1 MKKVGRNAPCPC
13 GSGKKIKKC
22 CVNVPKL
29 PSGGRFVYTDLD
41 LLSNKVRDLLDE
53 GRLTEA
59 EAVCR
64 QLMEQYPEQIDG
76 LHRYAELFEARGE
89 RQKAA
94 EYYRKAASFA
104 LLAGGFARRTVE
116 GFKKKAEEL
125 AG

>member
-1 MKKVGRNAPCPC
+1 M
-13 GSGKKIKKC
+13 KKC
-22 CVNVPKL
+22 CVNPPKL
-29 PSGGRFVYTDLD
+29 PSGDRFIYTDLD

-53 GRLTEA
+53 GNLTEA
-59 EAVCR
+59 EAACR

-76 LHRYAELFEARGE
+76 FHRYAELFEAQGE

-94 EYYRKAASFA
+94 EYYRKAANFA
-104 LLAGGFARRTVE
+104 LLAGGFDRRTVE

>member
-1 MKKVGRNAPCPC
+1 MKKVGRNALCPC
-13 GSGKKIKKC
+13 GSGKKLKRC

-29 PSGGRFVYTDLD
+29 PTGGRFVYTDLD
-41 LLSNKVRDLLDE
+41 KLSNKVRDLLDQE
-53 GRLTEA
+53 KLEEA
-59 EAVCR
+59 ETACR
-64 QLMEQYPEQIDG
+64 QLLEQYPEQIDG

-94 EYYRKAASFA
+94 EDYRKAASFA